1 MTAFLMTTRTT
12 HAHNASRSAVQRAL
26 RMRIGH
32 VDEMSERSRTT
43 TVESSMKSEHNL
55 YLACEDST
63 TCIFLLSFLLFSSCP
78 LSFYCT
84 LALLLSLNAARPS
97 AAFSTRFCK
106 THMLR
111 RTSRIVLPFLNC
123 QEVPFFLVLYR

>member
-63 TCIFLLSFLLFSSCP
+63 T
-78 LSFYCT
+78 
-84 LALLLSLNAARPS
+84 
-97 AAFSTRFCK
+97 
-106 THMLR
+106 
-111 RTSRIVLPFLNC
+111 
-123 QEVPFFLVLYR
+123 